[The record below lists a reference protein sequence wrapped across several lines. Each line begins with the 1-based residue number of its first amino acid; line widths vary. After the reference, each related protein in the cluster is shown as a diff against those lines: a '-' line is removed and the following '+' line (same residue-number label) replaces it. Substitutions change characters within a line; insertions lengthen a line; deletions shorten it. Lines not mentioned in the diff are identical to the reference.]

1 MTLRAVERVFA
12 AGEQV
17 YNVCTACHAR
27 YADDVQRVSGAN

>member
-1 MTLRAVERVFA
+1 VFA

-27 YADDVQRVSGAN
+27 YSPELRRVSGAD